1 MTPDARLIELALG
14 DEVGERGAPQAR
26 HAVGKEALRQ
36 SRAVLTRSR
45 ERFRLRHNLSR

>member
-1 MTPDARLIELALG
+1 MTPDAGFLELALG
-14 DEVGERGAPQAR
+14 DEVRECRTPQSR

-36 SRAVLTRSR
+36 SRAGLARSR